1 MILYNLTVN
10 VDFDIEAEWFD
21 WMRESHIPKVMDT
34 GQFVD
39 FKIYRLLGDNE
50 NEGITYAVQFFAKS
64 LVELNCYFE
73 LHAPELT
80 KVQLEKFKHKH
91 VAFGSILESVI

>member
-10 VDFDIEAEWFD
+10 VDLDIEVEWFD
-21 WMRESHIPKVMDT
+21 WIRESHIPRVMGT

-39 FKIYRLLGDNE
+39 FKIYRVLVDTE
-50 NEGITYAVQFFAKS
+50 NEGTTYALQFFAKS

-73 LHAPELT
+73 LYAPKLT
-80 KVQLEKFKHKH
+80 KMQLEKFKHKH